1 MQRRRGS
8 LYGGRSRRRGG
19 RGKRLRCGSKGLGR
33 CGLRGGRLGGDHG
46 LRQRENRQ
54 FQLNTLV
61 GAAAHLVQRRAERI
75 DSAHGLGLRGF
86 AAGGVGGFLLRR
98 NAREQC
104 RAALQRAE
112 HQIAV
117 VPGQFHAEPTHIHA
131 FLAQLG
137 DFFQRGHG
145 VLRGDGVADVKQIA
159 AVGHARHAAHQRFV
173 HGVVHTGAGV
183 QDGKRIA
190 HRAVCQTS
198 DEPGS
203 GGVKVDVLLPGD
215 IGQAGG
221 DILGGDAG
229 KIVPL
234 AAA

>member
-8 LYGGRSRRRGG
+8 LYGGRSVCRRGS
-19 RGKRLRCGSKGLGR
+19 GKRLRCGGKGLGR
-33 CGLRGGRLGGDHG
+33 GGLREGRLGSDHR

-54 FQLNTLV
+54 FQLDALV

-75 DSAHGLGLRGF
+75 NGAHGFGLRGF
-86 AAGGVGGFLLRR
+86 AAGGVGSFLLRR
-98 NAREQC
+98 NAREQR

-117 VPGQFHAEPTHIHA
+117 MPGKLHAEPAHIHA

-137 DFFQRGHG
+137 DFFQRSHG
-145 VLRGDGVADVKQIA
+145 VLRGDGIADVKQIA
-159 AVGHARHAAHQRFV
+159 AVGHARHTAHQRFV

-183 QDGKRIA
+183 QNGKRIA

-198 DEPGS
+198 DQPGG
-203 GGVKVDVLLPGD
+203 GGVKVDALLPGD